1 MNGSSLQQYEPPCVN
16 LFITN
21 FCNRRCPFCYLND
34 WVTDKEDDAHHMTL
48 KSLDALIHW
57 LQRSRVFKVKLA
69 GGEPM
74 LHPHLLDF
82 IGKLV
87 KSRVGID
94 AILTNG
100 LGDTELYEKVVEL
113 TGTNWLVNVTSP
125 QTYTKD
131 EWELLNKNL
140 EVLEWRNENAPVRLY
155 GFDAS
160 SLRRLC
166 LSITFYRPG
175 QEFGYI
181 IELAKRYKV
190 PLIRYDVSRPSS
202 NRSNKYVDFDS
213 LAGIKP
219 TLMDFVRA
227 CVKDGI
233 KPGLDDA
240 LPFCIFTQEELKFL
254 YLFSNF
260 QSICMPVL
268 DVMPDLTVGYCAS
281 MRGVTPSLTIGDMT
295 AGNIFNELLGETE
308 EHRNFQLASC
318 HGCYNSEMRLCQ
330 GYCLRFKSDLLEH
343 REESSLKKKR
353 GWFKLRS

>member
-113 TGTNWLVNVTSP
+113 MSGSYSTKILKCWSGEMKTHLYASTGST
-125 QTYTKD
+125 
-131 EWELLNKNL
+131 
-140 EVLEWRNENAPVRLY
+140 
-155 GFDAS
+155 
-160 SLRRLC
+160 
-166 LSITFYRPG
+166 
-175 QEFGYI
+175 
-181 IELAKRYKV
+181 
-190 PLIRYDVSRPSS
+190 
-202 NRSNKYVDFDS
+202 
-213 LAGIKP
+213 
-219 TLMDFVRA
+219 RA
-227 CVKDGI
+227 
-233 KPGLDDA
+233 A
-240 LPFCIFTQEELKFL
+240 
-254 YLFSNF
+254 
-260 QSICMPVL
+260 
-268 DVMPDLTVGYCAS
+268 
-281 MRGVTPSLTIGDMT
+281 
-295 AGNIFNELLGETE
+295 
-308 EHRNFQLASC
+308 
-318 HGCYNSEMRLCQ
+318 
-330 GYCLRFKSDLLEH
+330 
-343 REESSLKKKR
+343 
-353 GWFKLRS
+353 